1 MATDISVIASGLPIK
16 TGDIVCSTQKT
27 GYSSTLDVSKDTE
40 SSIADIQSKYDIRF
54 DDIVYYL
61 PRNTPS

>member
-16 TGDIVCSTQKT
+16 TGNIVCSTQET

-40 SSIADIQSKYDIRF
+40 LLIANIESKYDARF